1 MINESNSNNDSDKTT
16 NGSNVGTAKKQLVK
30 NQAPPKSTL
39 IETIT
44 ARLNLLTEPKAGAPA
59 GPLGSLFNKSSKKP
73 MAPVA
78 PVAKVA
84 KVAPVTKADKPMAPV
99 ASVVNSN
106 LANNVNNNLAS
117 KSTELSR
124 QSDKSHAVDKS
135 SPRSNTN
142 VLEHDDTAN
151 NALSDLNTVDCN
163 NKRLNVSDDAD
174 GLSINGKSNWKPA
187 SNFGCSLYGLDTDED
202 ERSSI
207 DRNLILSGKKRKM
220 KPEDCLDSSL
230 PLPPPPVGFDDN
242 NNQIE
247 NDNDYENI
255 DFNLIEQMGKE
266 FLKATANHLNSSN
279 SKASYQ
285 NLINNT
291 TSMSNDHLNE
301 EPTK

>member
-16 NGSNVGTAKKQLVK
+16 NGSNVGTAKKQLAK

-44 ARLNLLTEPKAGAPA
+44 ARLNLLTEPKAGAPT
-59 GPLGSLFNKSSKKP
+59 GPLGSLFNKSSKKS

-78 PVAKVA
+78 PVA

-99 ASVVNSN
+99 
-106 LANNVNNNLAS
+106 VNNNLAS
-117 KSTELSR
+117 KSTEWSR

-247 NDNDYENI
+247 DYNDYENI